1 MKKSWMILI
10 SVVLTLF
17 FAAFQ
22 RMTGPTHPE
31 DGFVEGGDE
40 RVAFSL
46 PRSGTV
52 GEDTRIAV
60 PAKPCRG
67 GLAMSGRQGRT
78 GMADTC
84 QPETS
89 GSLPVQDS
97 ACPGGDASCIESN
110 HAARL
115 HYRHYPFLD
124 GEAWMAVPMRQ
135 EDDYWVAFLPSQPMA
150 GKLAYYVEADGV
162 SYHQD
167 APLIIRYK
175 GSVPAAVLVPHILL
189 MFLAMFFAV
198 MAGLA
203 ALLNNPLYKRYSV
216 VTLVLLVL
224 GGLVFGCLVQK
235 HAFDVYWAG
244 FPMGGDLTDN
254 KTLIAVL
261 AFLIAVACQFLPRKK
276 SLQGSGAMPISEPA
290 FSEIS
295 KRKAVMKQD
304 GKPGNETVS
313 LESATGKAAM
323 QGGKPASLSGDRS
336 WPRWV
341 VLAAAIVMLG
351 IFSVP
356 HSTNG
361 SELDRATGE
370 SVRAE

>member
-31 DGFVEGGDE
+31 DGFVEREGE

-60 PAKPCRG
+60 PG
-67 GLAMSGRQGRT
+67 
-78 GMADTC
+78 
-84 QPETS
+84 
-89 GSLPVQDS
+89 S
-97 ACPGGDASCIESN
+97 ACSGCDSSCIESR

-115 HYRHYPFLD
+115 HYRHYPFLE
-124 GEAWMAVPMRQ
+124 GEEWIEVPMRQ
-135 EDDYWVAFLPSQPMA
+135 EEGYWVAFLPSQPMA

-162 SYHQD
+162 SYHQE

-261 AFLIAVACQFLPRKK
+261 AFLIAVVLSFWPRRKPR
-276 SLQGSGAMPISEPA
+276 QESGAMPMAEPA
-290 FSEIS
+290 VSKIS
-295 KRKAVMKQD
+295 KRKTVMKQ
-304 GKPGNETVS
+304 
-313 LESATGKAAM
+313 
-323 QGGKPASLSGDRS
+323 GGKLASLFGDRS
-336 WPRWV
+336 WTRWV

-356 HSTNG
+356 HSANG

-370 SVRAE
+370 IVSGE

>member
-31 DGFVEGGDE
+31 DGFVEREGE

-60 PAKPCRG
+60 PG
-67 GLAMSGRQGRT
+67 
-78 GMADTC
+78 
-84 QPETS
+84 
-89 GSLPVQDS
+89 S
-97 ACPGGDASCIESN
+97 ACSGCDSSCIESR

-115 HYRHYPFLD
+115 HYRHYPFLE
-124 GEAWMAVPMRQ
+124 GEEWIEVPMRQ
-135 EDDYWVAFLPSQPMA
+135 EEGYWVAFLPSQPMA

-162 SYHQD
+162 SYHQE

-203 ALLNNPLYKRYSV
+203 ALLNNPLYKRFSV

-261 AFLIAVACQFLPRKK
+261 AFLIAVVLSFWPRRKPR
-276 SLQGSGAMPISEPA
+276 QESGAMPMAEPA
-290 FSEIS
+290 VSEIP
-295 KRKAVMKQD
+295 KRKAVMRQG
-304 GKPGNETVS
+304 GKPIDEAVS
-313 LESATGKAAM
+313 SESTTGKAAM
-323 QGGKPASLSGDRS
+323 QGSKPASLFGDRS
-336 WPRWV
+336 WTRWV

-356 HSTNG
+356 HSANG

-370 SVRAE
+370 IVSGE

>member
-31 DGFVEGGDE
+31 DGFVEREGD

-60 PAKPCRG
+60 PG
-67 GLAMSGRQGRT
+67 
-78 GMADTC
+78 
-84 QPETS
+84 
-89 GSLPVQDS
+89 S
-97 ACPGGDASCIESN
+97 ACSGCDASCIESH
-110 HAARL
+110 HAACL

-124 GEAWMAVPMRQ
+124 GEDWIDVPMRQ
-135 EDDYWVAFLPSQPMA
+135 EEGYWVAFLPSQPMA

-162 SYHQD
+162 SYHQET
-167 APLIIRYK
+167 PLIIRYK
-175 GSVPAAVLVPHILL
+175 GSVPAAVLIPHILL

-224 GGLVFGCLVQK
+224 GGMVFGCLVQK
-235 HAFDVYWAG
+235 YAFDVYWAG

-254 KTLIAVL
+254 KTLMAVL
-261 AFLIAVACQFLPRKK
+261 AFLVAVVLSFLPRRKP
-276 SLQGSGAMPISEPA
+276 LQESGAMPMSEPVV
-290 FSEIS
+290 SEMS
-295 KRKAVMKQD
+295 KRKTVVKQV
-304 GKPGNETVS
+304 GKLADETAP
-313 LESATGKAAM
+313 LESTTGQAAM
-323 QGGKPASLSGDRS
+323 QGSKPIGPSATRS
-336 WPRWV
+336 WTRWV

-356 HSTNG
+356 HSANG
-361 SELDRATGE
+361 SELDRTTGE
-370 SVRAE
+370 IVSGE

>member
-1 MKKSWMILI
+1 MILI

-31 DGFVEGGDE
+31 DGFVEREGE

-52 GEDTRIAV
+52 GEDTWIAV
-60 PAKPCRG
+60 PAKSLQDSRPEG
-67 GLAMSGRQGRT
+67 DERT
-78 GMADTC
+78 GRADTC
-84 QPETS
+84 LPEAS
-89 GSLPVQDS
+89 GNLPVRDS
-97 ACPGGDASCIESN
+97 ACSGYETPCIESH

-124 GEAWMAVPMRQ
+124 GEDWIEVPMRQ
-135 EDDYWVAFLPSQPMA
+135 EEGYWVAFLPSQPMA
-150 GKLAYYVEADGV
+150 GKLAYYVEADGL
-162 SYHQD
+162 SYHQE

-261 AFLIAVACQFLPRKK
+261 TFLIAVVLSFWPRRKPR
-276 SLQGSGAMPISEPA
+276 QESGAMPMAEPT
-290 FSEIS
+290 FSKIS
-295 KRKAVMKQD
+295 KRKTVMKQG
-304 GKPGNETVS
+304 GKPMDETAPS
-313 LESATGKAAM
+313 ESATGKTAM
-323 QGGKPASLSGDRS
+323 QGSNPTALSEPRS
-336 WPRWV
+336 WTRWV

-370 SVRAE
+370 IVSAE

>member
-31 DGFVEGGDE
+31 DGFVESEGE

-60 PAKPCRG
+60 PAKSLKDSRPEG
-67 GLAMSGRQGRT
+67 DERT
-78 GMADTC
+78 GIADAC

-89 GSLPVQDS
+89 GSLPVPDS
-97 ACPGGDASCIESN
+97 ACSGCDSSFIESQ

-115 HYRHYPFLD
+115 HYRHYPFLE
-124 GEAWMAVPMRQ
+124 GEEWIEVPMRQ
-135 EDDYWVAFLPSQPMA
+135 EEVYWVAFLPSQPMA

-162 SYHQD
+162 SYHQE

-203 ALLNNPLYKRYSV
+203 ALLNDPLYKRYSV
-216 VTLVLLVL
+216 LTLALLVL

-261 AFLIAVACQFLPRKK
+261 AFLIAVVLSFLPRRKP
-276 SLQGSGAMPISEPA
+276 LQESGAMPMSEPVV
-290 FSEIS
+290 SEMS
-295 KRKAVMKQD
+295 KRKTVVKQV
-304 GKPGNETVS
+304 GKLADETAP

-323 QGGKPASLSGDRS
+323 QGSKPASLSGDRS
-336 WPRWV
+336 WTRWV

-356 HSTNG
+356 HSANG

-370 SVRAE
+370 IVSGE

>member
-31 DGFVEGGDE
+31 DGFVEREGE

-52 GEDTRIAV
+52 GEDTRIAI
-60 PAKPCRG
+60 PAKA
-67 GLAMSGRQGRT
+67 LQEKLSEVKGRT
-78 GMADTC
+78 GSTDAC
-84 QPETS
+84 QTESDEGLLVPDPAGS
-89 GSLPVQDS
+89 G
-97 ACPGGDASCIESN
+97 CHASCAEAGS
-110 HAARL
+110 AARAVL
-115 HYRHYPFLD
+115 HYRHYPFLED
-124 GEAWMAVPMRQ
+124 EDWMEVPMRQ
-135 EDDYWVAFLPSQPMA
+135 KNGYWTAFLPSQPMA
-150 GKLAYYVEADGV
+150 GKLAYYVEADGD

-175 GSVPAAVLVPHILL
+175 GSVPASVLVPHILL

-198 MAGLA
+198 MAGLT
-203 ALLNNPLYKRYSV
+203 ALLNDPLYKRYSV
-216 VTLVLLVL
+216 LTLALLVL

-261 AFLIAVACQFLPRKK
+261 AFLIAVVLTFLPRRKP
-276 SLQGSGAMPISEPA
+276 LQESGAMPMSEPA
-290 FSEIS
+290 VSEMS
-295 KRKAVMKQD
+295 QRKTVVKQG
-304 GKPGNETVS
+304 GKLADETAP
-313 LESATGKAAM
+313 LESTAGKTAM
-323 QGGKPASLSGDRS
+323 QGGEPIGASESRS
-336 WPRWV
+336 WTRWV
-341 VLAAAIVMLG
+341 VLAAAIVMSG

-356 HSTNG
+356 HSANG
-361 SELDRATGE
+361 SELDRTTGE
-370 SVRAE
+370 IVSGD

>member
-31 DGFVEGGDE
+31 DGFVEREGD

-60 PAKPCRG
+60 PG
-67 GLAMSGRQGRT
+67 
-78 GMADTC
+78 
-84 QPETS
+84 
-89 GSLPVQDS
+89 S
-97 ACPGGDASCIESN
+97 ACSGCDASCIESH
-110 HAARL
+110 HAACL

-124 GEAWMAVPMRQ
+124 GEDWIDVPMRQ
-135 EDDYWVAFLPSQPMA
+135 EEGYWVAFLPSQPMA

-162 SYHQD
+162 SYHQET
-167 APLIIRYK
+167 PLIIRYK
-175 GSVPAAVLVPHILL
+175 GSVPAAVLIPHILL

-224 GGLVFGCLVQK
+224 GGMVFGCLVQK
-235 HAFDVYWAG
+235 YAFDVYWAG

-254 KTLIAVL
+254 KTLMAVL
-261 AFLIAVACQFLPRKK
+261 AFLVAVVLSFLPRRKPR
-276 SLQGSGAMPISEPA
+276 QESGAMPMTEPA
-290 FSEIS
+290 VSEMS
-295 KRKAVMKQD
+295 KRKTVVKQV
-304 GKPGNETVS
+304 GKLADETAP
-313 LESATGKAAM
+313 LESTTGQAAM
-323 QGGKPASLSGDRS
+323 QGSKPIGPSATRS
-336 WPRWV
+336 WTRWV

-356 HSTNG
+356 HSANG
-361 SELDRATGE
+361 SELDRTTGE
-370 SVRAE
+370 IVSGE

>member
-31 DGFVEGGDE
+31 DGFVEREGE

-60 PAKPCRG
+60 PG
-67 GLAMSGRQGRT
+67 
-78 GMADTC
+78 
-84 QPETS
+84 
-89 GSLPVQDS
+89 S
-97 ACPGGDASCIESN
+97 ACSGCDSSCIESH

-115 HYRHYPFLD
+115 HYRHYPFLE
-124 GEAWMAVPMRQ
+124 GEEWIEVPMRQ
-135 EDDYWVAFLPSQPMA
+135 EEGYWVAFLPSQPMA

-261 AFLIAVACQFLPRKK
+261 AFLIAVVLSFLPRRKPR
-276 SLQGSGAMPISEPA
+276 QESGAMPISEPA
-290 FSEIS
+290 VSEML
-295 KRKAVMKQD
+295 KRKAVMKQG
-304 GKPGNETVS
+304 GKPIDEAVS
-313 LESATGKAAM
+313 SESATGKTAM
-323 QGGKPASLSGDRS
+323 RGGKPASLSGDRS
-336 WPRWV
+336 WIRWV

-356 HSTNG
+356 HSANG

-370 SVRAE
+370 IVCGE